1 MERTEIV
8 SLYKNT
14 PADGTVV
21 TVCGW
26 AKNIRDSKN
35 IGFIALSDGGCFKT
49 LQVVLEAGKLANYE
63 EVIHTG
69 LYSSLRIVGRIVLTP
84 QAKQPFELNA
94 DSVEILGDCPAD
106 EYPLQKK
113 KMSMEYL
120 RTMPTLRPRTN
131 TFNAAFRVRS
141 VAAYAIHKFFQ
152 ENGFIYS
159 HSPLLTASDCEGA
172 GEMFQVTTLDL
183 QNVPKNEDGTVDY
196 SQDFFEKPVN
206 LTVSGQLEAEAM
218 AMAFGKVYT
227 FGPTFR
233 AEKSFTTRHAAEFW
247 MIEPEM
253 AFCDLKGYMDTAE
266 AMTKFVI
273 RYVLDNCPD
282 EMAFFNQFI
291 DKGLIERLELVAN
304 SEFIQKI
311 FRRALA
317 ISCFIK
323 FHHEQ
328 SHFKIL
334 PTLFPFQYM
343 ADMPYCQVQKGRC
356 PSENRQRPY
365 SSILCLLAQQRQHT
379 GLGAGTHSLIHKL
392 AVAEHQQGGDAHHAE
407 LGGQLGL
414 FIHIDLAHLDIGA
427 LLGHLVHDGAQHPAG
442 AAPGGPEV
450 QQNRL
455 CAVQHLGF
463 KIFFG
468 NGNNSHID
476 SLHFLSAPSAGAVSS
491 FKRRSD
497 SYLWL

>member
-172 GEMFQVTTLDL
+172 GEMFQVTTMDL
-183 QNVPKNEDGTVDY
+183 NNIPKTEDGAVDFT
-196 SQDFFEKPVN
+196 QDFFAKPTN
-206 LTVSGQLEAEAM
+206 LTVSGQLNGET
-218 AMAFGKVYT
+218 YQT
-227 FGPTFR
+227 LIR
-233 AEKSFTTRHAAEFW
+233 
-247 MIEPEM
+247 
-253 AFCDLKGYMDTAE
+253 L
-266 AMTKFVI
+266 FVT
-273 RYVLDNCPD
+273 V
-282 EMAFFNQFI
+282 
-291 DKGLIERLELVAN
+291 
-304 SEFIQKI
+304 
-311 FRRALA
+311 
-317 ISCFIK
+317 
-323 FHHEQ
+323 
-328 SHFKIL
+328 
-334 PTLFPFQYM
+334 
-343 ADMPYCQVQKGRC
+343 
-356 PSENRQRPY
+356 
-365 SSILCLLAQQRQHT
+365 SI
-379 GLGAGTHSLIHKL
+379 
-392 AVAEHQQGGDAHHAE
+392 
-407 LGGQLGL
+407 
-414 FIHIDLAHLDIGA
+414 
-427 LLGHLVHDGAQHPAG
+427 
-442 AAPGGPEV
+442 
-450 QQNRL
+450 
-455 CAVQHLGF
+455 
-463 KIFFG
+463 
-468 NGNNSHID
+468 
-476 SLHFLSAPSAGAVSS
+476 
-491 FKRRSD
+491 
-497 SYLWL
+497 